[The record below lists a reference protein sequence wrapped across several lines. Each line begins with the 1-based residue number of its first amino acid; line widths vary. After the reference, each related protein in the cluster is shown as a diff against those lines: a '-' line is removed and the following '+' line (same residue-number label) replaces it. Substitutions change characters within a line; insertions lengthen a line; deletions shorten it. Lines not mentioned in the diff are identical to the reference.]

1 MPVRPED
8 VHKTVVVTPFG
19 LFDLLCL
26 PFGLRNAGQTFQHM
40 MDEILAGLDYCFVYL
55 DVILVAS
62 KIVEEHEVHLREV
75 LILLQQHDL
84 VLNVEKCTWFQSMV
98 SFLGHEVSSFGIS
111 PLVDRVAAISKF
123 PLPATV
129 PQLQTYLGLMKFYR
143 RFLRL
148 VAQVLKLLTNS
159 LKMEQQA
166 SWSSRTACGAL
177 FWPARQP

>member
-75 LILLQQHDL
+75 HLVPVNGELPGPRGLFFRHQPAGGQGGGNQQVSAASNSSSASDL
-84 VLNVEKCTWFQSMV
+84 FGVDEVL
-98 SFLGHEVSSFGIS
+98 S
-111 PLVDRVAAISKF
+111 PFPALSGSGAQAADQ
-123 PLPATV
+123 
-129 PQLQTYLGLMKFYR
+129 QL
-143 RFLRL
+143 
-148 VAQVLKLLTNS
+148 
-159 LKMEQQA
+159 ED
-166 SWSSRTACGAL
+166 GA
-177 FWPARQP
+177 AG